1 MNCSRPTGR
10 SEQQLKQWGVRM
22 KKWISLILA
31 LTMLSTFA
39 GAVDEAAAGAP
50 GEGTVPVDDTTPLLL
65 TYAEIERL
73 ILENN
78 PVIFQNRASLYA
90 LEHNDATNSMADAL
104 WEMSSQLSA
113 MQRRLDGAAEALENA
128 SASTPEIQG
137 IYGALALNLRASS
150 ALVSS
155 TISTVKA
162 QSAQMNVSEDTIK
175 TTKLNMEQAELQLV
189 SGAQNIFIAYNAMAR
204 QVRDLARSRTYLEH
218 NIEIMELRLKLG
230 QISELDLLSVTG
242 QLPQVISGIATL
254 ENEMENLR
262 GEMNLMLGRA
272 FDAPLEFAPLPAA
285 VLPEAEKR
293 GENQK
298 KALENSYSLKLKE
311 QALKEIKNP
320 NDSQAIEKQRQAAVS
335 ARDAEARRV
344 LFLEDKLW
352 RALEDKQ
359 RAAADAQSALQDEA
373 RRYDAAKLK
382 YELGTIARI
391 DFEKAQLDY
400 ETKASAVQSAY
411 GDIFT
416 AALQYDWLIRGLPAQ

>member
-1 MNCSRPTGR
+1 
-10 SEQQLKQWGVRM
+10 
-22 KKWISLILA
+22 
-31 LTMLSTFA
+31 
-39 GAVDEAAAGAP
+39 
-50 GEGTVPVDDTTPLLL
+50 
-65 TYAEIERL
+65 
-73 ILENN
+73 
-78 PVIFQNRASLYA
+78 
-90 LEHNDATNSMADAL
+90 
-104 WEMSSQLSA
+104 
-113 MQRRLDGAAEALENA
+113 
-128 SASTPEIQG
+128 
-137 IYGALALNLRASS
+137 
-150 ALVSS
+150 
-155 TISTVKA
+155 
-162 QSAQMNVSEDTIK
+162 
-175 TTKLNMEQAELQLV
+175 
-189 SGAQNIFIAYNAMAR
+189 MAR

>member
-311 QALKEIKNP
+311 QALK
-320 NDSQAIEKQRQAAVS
+320 
-335 ARDAEARRV
+335 
-344 LFLEDKLW
+344 
-352 RALEDKQ
+352 
-359 RAAADAQSALQDEA
+359 
-373 RRYDAAKLK
+373 
-382 YELGTIARI
+382 
-391 DFEKAQLDY
+391 
-400 ETKASAVQSAY
+400 
-411 GDIFT
+411 
-416 AALQYDWLIRGLPAQ
+416 